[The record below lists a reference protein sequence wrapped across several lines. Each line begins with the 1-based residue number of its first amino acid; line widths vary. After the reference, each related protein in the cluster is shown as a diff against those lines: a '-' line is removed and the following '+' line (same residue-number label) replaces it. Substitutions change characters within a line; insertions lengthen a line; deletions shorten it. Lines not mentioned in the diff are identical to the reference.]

1 MYLVY
6 LDHVLFPVAPERI
19 VTETKNKNTVYSLID
34 GSFVLAPGG
43 KELRR
48 ISFDLLLPMSEYP
61 FALYQSG
68 FVHGGWFVDE
78 LNRIAAENKPVWF
91 DVYRSFPDM
100 KKTYLTNMLVVP
112 EEITIVE
119 DAKNGMDMVAKVVLR
134 EYRSVETLFAA
145 EKVKNDYTRRENNLE
160 VAYTYEVKSGDSLWL
175 IAKKMLGDG
184 AKYSYLAEINGIKPP
199 YVIYTG
205 QVIKLRE

>member
-1 MYLVY
+1 M
-6 LDHVLFPVAPERI
+6 LFPVAPERI

-43 KELRR
+43 KELRK

-61 FALYQSG
+61 FAMYQSG

-145 EKVKNDYTRRENNLE
+145 EKVKNDYTQRENNLE
-160 VAYTYEVKSGDSLWL
+160 AAYTYVVKSGDSLWL

-184 AKYSYLAEINGIKPP
+184 AKYSYLARINGIKPP